1 MTRFLPFCQFD
12 PQILSQEMGGSSNF
26 EPPQTQN
33 CALHMAMRPPKK
45 KRHPEDRHQ
54 SQLSLFFPKTEDLAL
69 LYPIIRDVAPNLT
82 VPEWID
88 WAKSHLTHYQNCREH
103 AHPLWPQSLAA
114 LRNEIGYIQ
123 GLFYYD
129 IRWGADHQRVL
140 HIENICVQALL
151 NEAPLLHTL
160 YLFVQIMACHLHCQ
174 RLSLQIKP
182 ALARLLPASL
192 LKNATELSSQR
203 DGKALPNQNGPDYY
217 VYETERQNFKCH
229 SVSNII
235 QFPNT
240 DNNECNPEDEKG
252 QTLMAIHKK
261 LDQITLPVQLT

>member
-12 PQILSQEMGGSSNF
+12 PQILSQEMGGGSNF

-33 CALHMAMRPPKK
+33 CALHMAMTPPPK
-45 KRHPEDRHQ
+45 HHQEDRHQ
-54 SQLSLFFPKTEDLAL
+54 AQLSLFFPKTEDLAL
-69 LYPIIRDVAPNLT
+69 LYPLIRDVAPNLS

-88 WAKSHLTHYQNCREH
+88 WAEGHLTHYQNCQNH

-123 GLFYYD
+123 GVFYYD
-129 IRWGADHQRVL
+129 IRWSADHQRVL
-140 HIENICVQALL
+140 HIENICIQALL

-160 YLFVQIMACHLHCQ
+160 CLFVQIMACHLHCQ

-182 ALARLLPASL
+182 ALARLLPTSL
-192 LKNATELSSQR
+192 LRKIDDLATQSDGTPLS
-203 DGKALPNQNGPDYY
+203 DKNGPDYY
-217 VYETERQNFKCH
+217 IYEIDRQHFKCH

-235 QFPNT
+235 QFPNAEHH
-240 DNNECNPEDEKG
+240 ECGPEEEKG

-261 LDQITLPVQLT
+261 LDQITLPVQLA